1 MRSLHCTNLLRSTT
15 DRLRAALF
23 AALLLLALTLRRTCI
38 VLMYC
43 TCCKYG
49 YCRGGH
55 VGTRVR
61 RAGAEAPAR
70 GRVRAG
76 AVTGFVSVAIA
87 MQLTKPNVT
96 APASRM
102 ED

>member
-1 MRSLHCTNLLRSTT
+1 
-15 DRLRAALF
+15 
-23 AALLLLALTLRRTCI
+23 
-38 VLMYC
+38 MYIYSSDSPNEQKHRVGHYNG
-43 TCCKYG
+43 TQGRNYVVITG
-49 YCRGGH
+49 DCRGGH

-76 AVTGFVSVAIA
+76 AVTGFVSDAIA

>member
-1 MRSLHCTNLLRSTT
+1 M
-15 DRLRAALF
+15 
-23 AALLLLALTLRRTCI
+23 
-38 VLMYC
+38 
-43 TCCKYG
+43 
-49 YCRGGH
+49 
-55 VGTRVR
+55 GTRVR

-76 AVTGFVSVAIA
+76 AVTGFVSDAIA

-102 ED
+102 EDYKLTNILRVSTFTADNRLLSCRCCFVLVPASVPASSAAVAQPPGFGSR